1 MDDKFF
7 QQCINEEKQFFIQ
20 QCISA
25 LQKTALQNNYS
36 EISIKTLKEI
46 LTQYIDTYQPPALP
60 ANEQINKLKML
71 NIPEAM
77 LPIPSASILPPI
89 PSASILPPIP
99 PMVKSDNII
108 SLADKKS
115 TTSANKQPN
124 TFQTIIRQN
133 QANKDRISQERIKYN
148 KKVMR
153 MNKIKS

>member
-89 PSASILPPIP
+89 P